1 MARGIGEEIVSND
14 AIDIITFIGSVA
26 FGKLISSKARFKRM
40 AFELGGDDPLIILN
54 DLNNADL
61 NKAASIAVAEAAKI
75 PASAVLRSNNIGAR
89 ISGRSL

>member
-14 AIDIITFIGSVA
+14 AIDIITFNGSVA

-40 AFELGGDDPLIILN
+40 AFKLGGDDPLIILN

-61 NKAASIAVAEAAKI
+61 NKATSIAVAEAAKI
-75 PASAVLRSNNIGAR
+75 PASAVLRSNDIGAR